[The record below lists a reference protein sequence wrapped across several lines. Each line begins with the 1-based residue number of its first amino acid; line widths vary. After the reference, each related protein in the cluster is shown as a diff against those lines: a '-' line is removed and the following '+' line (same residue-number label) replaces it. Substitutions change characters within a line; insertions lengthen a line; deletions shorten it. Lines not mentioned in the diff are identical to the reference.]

1 MTTLLL
7 LAVTTGG
14 VSDAPQ
20 NEAPAT
26 HSLRYVA
33 ITVDSTPTNARG
45 QQLVTV
51 RLKIQPHHRVFT
63 TSRGVVKSHS
73 TRALTMKLRASTQDP
88 GTKVHVI
95 YPNGHVEGGYAEH
108 GDETAI
114 QVILQRAPGD
124 QSPLQGQLDF
134 RVMGTIF

>member
-1 MTTLLL
+1 ML
-7 LAVTTGG
+7 LAVMAGG
-14 VSDAPQ
+14 VSDASQ
-20 NEAPAT
+20 NEPPAS

-33 ITVDSTPTNARG
+33 ITADSTPTNARG
-45 QQLVTV
+45 QQLVTI

-63 TSRGVVKSHS
+63 TNRGIVEFHS
-73 TRALTMKLRASTQDP
+73 TRALTMKLTASTQDP
-88 GTKVHVI
+88 GTQIHVI

-124 QSPLQGQLDF
+124 LSPLQGQLDF
-134 RVMGTIF
+134 RVMGTFC